1 MSVFKKLVGFLF
13 EEEEEIEDE
22 GELEEISFREPSVK
36 RSKPKMNEAN
46 ELKHAPTY
54 HKPRVETVEKKPSA
68 ALPKPEVVK
77 EKKFTS
83 IEISAEQP
91 KPAVRSTRTVQ
102 NSRSVKRSEPL
113 KQPEYTFTPVISPIF
128 GMDETTEPKHAK
140 KSQEAVPQIRKTISV
155 APKKNPL
162 GTVLSPMYGATELED
177 FEEEAKL
184 RLETEDENI
193 YEDTATAEP
202 VEEIT
207 EEVITYDADNDEDEI
222 VRVPLEE
229 LLSNDEN
236 ADLNDDLLQ
245 FSLFGDDEVVST
257 EKSEASYTIK
267 E

>member
-1 MSVFKKLVGFLF
+1 
-13 EEEEEIEDE
+13 
-22 GELEEISFREPSVK
+22 
-36 RSKPKMNEAN
+36 
-46 ELKHAPTY
+46 
-54 HKPRVETVEKKPSA
+54 
-68 ALPKPEVVK
+68 
-77 EKKFTS
+77 
-83 IEISAEQP
+83 
-91 KPAVRSTRTVQ
+91 
-102 NSRSVKRSEPL
+102 
-113 KQPEYTFTPVISPIF
+113 
-128 GMDETTEPKHAK
+128 
-140 KSQEAVPQIRKTISV
+140 
-155 APKKNPL
+155 
-162 GTVLSPMYGATELED
+162 MYGATELEE

-257 EKSEASYTIK
+257 EKVKLHIL
-267 E
+267 